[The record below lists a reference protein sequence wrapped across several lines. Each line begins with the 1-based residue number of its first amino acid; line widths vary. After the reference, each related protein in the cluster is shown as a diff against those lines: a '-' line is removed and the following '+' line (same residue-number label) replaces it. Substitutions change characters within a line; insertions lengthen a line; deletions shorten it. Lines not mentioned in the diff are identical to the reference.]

1 MPALTPMIKT
11 LIFWNVGIWILQS
24 LSPELFESWD
34 RVPFFTVNQ
43 EGIERGYLW
52 QPFTYMWLH
61 EPDFPFHVLINMF
74 TLYMFGT
81 QLELVWGPRRFL
93 RYYIICGVGAGLL
106 IVLWNWLFEVPR
118 LRGGT
123 LGASGAV
130 FGVLTAYAL
139 LWPNRQVMLLFPPI
153 PVKAIWLIPILFV
166 MLYLFPGNAQVSHV
180 AHLGGVIVGA
190 AMLREETRTALNLGT
205 LRQRWN
211 RYRMRGRLRA
221 VRRDEWERR
230 RRGGGGGDD
239 DRPTY
244 H

>member
-1 MPALTPMIKT
+1 MPPITPMIKN
-11 LIFWNVGIWILQS
+11 LIFWNVGIWLLQT
-24 LSPELFESWD
+24 LSPGLFQSWD
-34 RVPFFTVNQ
+34 GVPLFTVNL
-43 EGIERGYLW
+43 EGLERGYLW

-61 EPDFPFHVLINMF
+61 EPNFPLHVMMNMF
-74 TLYMFGT
+74 ALYMFGT
-81 QLELVWGPRRFL
+81 QLETLWGPRRFL
-93 RYYIICGVGAGLL
+93 RFYIICGVGAGVL
-106 IVLWNWLFEVPR
+106 IGVCNWIFDER
-118 LRGGT
+118 LSGGT

-139 LWPNRQVMLLFPPI
+139 LWPNKQVMLLFPPI
-153 PVKAIWLIPILFV
+153 PIKAIWLIPTLFI
-166 MLYLFPGNAQVSHV
+166 MLYLFPGNGEVSHV
-180 AHLGGVIVGA
+180 AHLGGVLVGA
-190 AMLREETRTALNLGT
+190 ALLRDETRQALNIGT

-230 RRGGGGGDD
+230 RRGGGGDD

>member
-1 MPALTPMIKT
+1 MPPLTPMIKK
-11 LIFWNVGIWILQS
+11 LILWNVGIWVLQTLDGTS
-24 LSPELFESWD
+24 GLFTSWD
-34 RVPFFTVNQ
+34 GVPLFTVNLQ
-43 EGIERGYLW
+43 GLERGYLW

-61 EPDFPFHVLINMF
+61 DPQIPLHVIMNMF
-74 TLYMFGT
+74 ALYMFGT
-81 QLELVWGPRRFL
+81 QLEQLWGPRRFL
-93 RYYIICGVGAGLL
+93 RFYVLCGVGAGLL
-106 IVLWNWLFEVPR
+106 IAFCNWIFDER
-118 LRGGT
+118 LSGGT

-139 LWPNRQVMLLFPPI
+139 LWPNRQVMLLFPPVPI
-153 PVKAIWLIPILFV
+153 KAIWLIPALFI
-166 MLYLFPGNAQVSHV
+166 MQYFFSGDTEVSHV
-180 AHLGGVIVGA
+180 AHLGGVLVGA
-190 AMLREETRTALNLGT
+190 ALLRDETREALNLGT

-230 RRGGGGGDD
+230 RRSDDD

>member
-1 MPALTPMIKT
+1 MPPITPMIKHI
-11 LIFWNVGIWILQS
+11 IFWNVGIWLLQS
-24 LSPELFESWD
+24 FDNTQNLFQSYD
-34 RVPFFTVNQ
+34 GVPFFTVNLD
-43 EGIERGYLW
+43 GLERGYVW

-61 EPDFPFHVLINMF
+61 APDFPLHVMVNMF
-74 TLYMFGT
+74 SLYMFGT
-81 QLELVWGPRRFL
+81 QLEMLWGGRRFL
-93 RYYIICGVGAGLL
+93 RFYVICGVGAGLL
-106 IVLWNWLFEVPR
+106 IAFCNWIFDQR
-118 LRGGT
+118 IGT

-153 PVKAIWLIPILFV
+153 PIKAIWLIPMLFV
-166 MLYLFPGNAQVSHV
+166 MLYVLPGSAQVSHV
-180 AHLGGVIVGA
+180 AHLGGVLVA
-190 AMLREETRTALNLGT
+190 AFLLRSETQQVLNLGT

-230 RRGGGGGDD
+230 RRGGGNDD